1 MSLLASITIL
11 HTFIIAK
18 EEFSIEQLNGD
29 DSKNKMK
36 EKVDDEDVEDIL
48 EWINNTV
55 KYSLE
60 LWNSFYSFERTQDSK
75 HS

>member
-36 EKVDDEDVEDIL
+36 EKVDNEDVEDIL
-48 EWINNTV
+48 E
-55 KYSLE
+55 
-60 LWNSFYSFERTQDSK
+60 
-75 HS
+75 